1 MSGVRAALLG
11 RVLLGLAAGLIIPG
25 GVTAEEFPT
34 RPVTIIVPSA
44 AGVAHDAVAR
54 LIQPKLAER
63 LGQTVIVDNRPGA
76 SGQIGSAFVAKSAPD
91 GYTLL
96 LPPDTHVINPVA
108 NPNLPYDI
116 FRDFA
121 PVSLLFRFPFI
132 ITVHTSVPAANLR
145 ELVALAKAQPR
156 RLNFPSPGAASIPF
170 LAMEDFKR
178 QAGIDLVHVAYRGAA
193 AMALALSA
201 NEVQVGLM
209 SLGTLTPM
217 VHEGKGRPLAV
228 ASDRRMV
235 ELRDTPTTIEAGFP
249 GFVAHFFASVFAPAG
264 TPRTTIA
271 RLHRD
276 IVSALNEPDVRAKV
290 AAMGLE
296 IVGSNPDDL
305 DRYVKAEYARW
316 STLVRETQIKF
327 E

>member
-1 MSGVRAALLG
+1 
-11 RVLLGLAAGLIIPG
+11 
-25 GVTAEEFPT
+25 
-34 RPVTIIVPSA
+34 
-44 AGVAHDAVAR
+44 
-54 LIQPKLAER
+54 
-63 LGQTVIVDNRPGA
+63 
-76 SGQIGSAFVAKSAPD
+76 
-91 GYTLL
+91 
-96 LPPDTHVINPVA
+96 
-108 NPNLPYDI
+108 
-116 FRDFA
+116 
-121 PVSLLFRFPFI
+121 
-132 ITVHTSVPAANLR
+132 
-145 ELVALAKAQPR
+145 
-156 RLNFPSPGAASIPF
+156 
-170 LAMEDFKR
+170 
-178 QAGIDLVHVAYRGAA
+178 
-193 AMALALSA
+193 MALALSA

-305 DRYVKAEYARW
+305 DRYVRAEYARW